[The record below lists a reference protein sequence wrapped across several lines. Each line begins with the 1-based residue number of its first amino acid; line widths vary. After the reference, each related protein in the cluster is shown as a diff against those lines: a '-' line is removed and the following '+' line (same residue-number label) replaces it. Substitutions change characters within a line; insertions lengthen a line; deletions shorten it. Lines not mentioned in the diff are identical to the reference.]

1 MSMVTPPAQAPCA
14 AAPAAGALWSV
25 VCLCAQWCATCRAY
39 QGTFATLQA
48 QYPQWQWSW
57 VDIEDEE
64 EVVGEVE
71 VDTFPT
77 LLIAQ
82 GDTVRF
88 MGPLVPQ
95 AVVLERLLQSLQ
107 ETEGAAPVG
116 VSASTQAL
124 WQRLQ
129 PWLAQRTC

>member
-1 MSMVTPPAQAPCA
+1 M
-14 AAPAAGALWSV
+14 
-25 VCLCAQWCATCRAY
+25 
-39 QGTFATLQA
+39 
-48 QYPQWQWSW
+48 
-57 VDIEDEE
+57 
-64 EVVGEVE
+64 GEVE

-107 ETEGAAPVG
+107 ETDGAAPVG